1 MIDKIQKL
9 RQLTGAGV
17 LDCKKALEE
26 ANLNIEQAVEILRKA
41 GIKVAQAKQ
50 DRQTGEGYIGSYIHS
65 NGKVA
70 SLVELKCET
79 DFVSRNQEFK
89 DLARDL
95 AMQITAMAPLYVS
108 PQDVPEVIKDKEKEI
123 ASASLKLE
131 GKPEAVMEKILAGKL
146 NKFYEEVCLLKQKFI
161 KEDKKT
167 VEEIIMA
174 KIQKLG
180 EKIEI
185 GRFSRLALW
194 FTNC

>member
-1 MIDKIQKL
+1 MINQIQKL

-41 GIKVAQAKQ
+41 GIKVAQLKQ
-50 DRQTGEGYIGSYIHS
+50 DRQTSEGFIGSYIHS

-70 SLVELKCET
+70 ALIELKCET
-79 DFVSRNQEFK
+79 DFVAKNQEFK

-95 AMQITAMAPLYVS
+95 AMQITAMSPLYVS
-108 PQDVPEVIKDKEKEI
+108 PQDVTEAVKAKEKEI
-123 ASASLKLE
+123 ASTSLKLE
-131 GKPEAVMEKILAGKL
+131 GKPAAVLEKILDGKL

-167 VEEIIMA
+167 IEEIIMA

-180 EKIEI
+180 EKIEV
-185 GRFSRLALW
+185 GRFVRLAL
-194 FTNC
+194 

>member
-50 DRQTGEGYIGSYIHS
+50 DRQTGEGYIGSYVHS

-95 AMQITAMAPLYVS
+95 AMQITAMVPLYVS

-185 GRFSRLALW
+185 GRFSRLAL
-194 FTNC
+194 

>member
-50 DRQTGEGYIGSYIHS
+50 DRQTGEGYIGSYVHS

-123 ASASLKLE
+123 ASASLKLD

-185 GRFSRLALW
+185 GRFSRLAL
-194 FTNC
+194 

>member
-1 MIDKIQKL
+1 MINQIQKL

-41 GIKVAQAKQ
+41 GIKVAQLKQ
-50 DRQTGEGYIGSYIHS
+50 DRQTSEGFIGSYIHS

-70 SLVELKCET
+70 ALIELKCET
-79 DFVSRNQEFK
+79 DFVAKNQEFK

-95 AMQITAMAPLYVS
+95 AMQITAMSPLYVS
-108 PQDVPEVIKDKEKEI
+108 PQDVTEAVKAKEKEI

-131 GKPEAVMEKILAGKL
+131 GKPAAVLEKILDGKL

-167 VEEIIMA
+167 IEEIIMA

-180 EKIEI
+180 EKIEV
-185 GRFSRLALW
+185 GRFVRLAL
-194 FTNC
+194 

>member
-123 ASASLKLE
+123 ASASLKLQ

-167 VEEIIMA
+167 VEEIIMV

-185 GRFSRLALW
+185 GRFSRLAL
-194 FTNC
+194 

>member
-26 ANLNIEQAVEILRKA
+26 VNFNIEQAVEVLRKA
-41 GIKVAQAKQ
+41 GVKVAQAKQ
-50 DRQTGEGYIGSYIHS
+50 DRPASEGFIGSYVHT

-79 DFVSRNQEFK
+79 DFVARNQEFK

-95 AMQITAMAPLYVS
+95 AMQITAMS
-108 PQDVPEVIKDKEKEI
+108 PQYASPEDVHREIKDKEKEI
-123 ASASLKLE
+123 ARASLKLE
-131 GKPEAVMEKILAGKL
+131 GKPDQVIEKILQGKL

-161 KEDKKT
+161 REDKKT
-167 VEEIIMA
+167 VEEIITA

-180 EKIEI
+180 EKIEV
-185 GRFSRLALW
+185 GRFARLAL
-194 FTNC
+194 